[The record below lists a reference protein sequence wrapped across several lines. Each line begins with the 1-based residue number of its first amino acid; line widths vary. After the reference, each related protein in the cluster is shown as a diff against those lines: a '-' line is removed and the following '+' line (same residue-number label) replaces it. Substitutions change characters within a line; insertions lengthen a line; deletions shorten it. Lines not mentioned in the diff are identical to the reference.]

1 MNTFYPTIP
10 VVLSD
15 GTELP
20 RYAHE
25 GDAGVDLVATEDVTL
40 MPGEWVKIGS
50 GLRCAIPR
58 GFVGIVVP
66 RSGLGCKGLV
76 LKNTICVIDS
86 TYRGEIKLPLLNNNH
101 KTGRL
106 VVRVILTALGKVCTD
121 RKIEPEGT
129 IHVRK
134 GDRVAQ
140 MLIMPV
146 AEATFLQA
154 SSLDDTE
161 RGEGSFGSTGVRL

>member
-1 MNTFYPTIP
+1 MNTFYPTIFT
-10 VVLSD
+10 VLSD

-25 GDAGVDLVATEDVTL
+25 GDAAVDLVATEDCTL

-58 GFVGIVVP
+58 GFVGLVVP

-76 LKNTICVIDS
+76 LKNGCGVIDS
-86 TYRGEIKLPLLNNNH
+86 TYRGEIGLTLYNNNPTTIW
-101 KTGRL
+101 KKVKGIFALTFTNGGRE
-106 VVRVILTALGKVCTD
+106 
-121 RKIEPEGT
+121 EPEGT

>member
-1 MNTFYPTIP
+1 MNTFYPTIFT
-10 VVLSD
+10 VLSD
-15 GTELP
+15 GTEMP

-25 GDAGVDLVATEDVTL
+25 GDAAVDLVASEDVTI
-40 MPGEWVKIGS
+40 MPGEWKKVGS

-58 GFVGIVVP
+58 GFVGLVVP

-76 LKNTICVIDS
+76 LKNEVGIIDS
-86 TYRGEIKLPLLNNNH
+86 TFRGEIGLTLYNNNPTTIW
-101 KTGRL
+101 KKVKGIFVLTFTSGGR
-106 VVRVILTALGKVCTD
+106 K
-121 RKIEPEGT
+121 EPDGT

>member
-25 GDAGVDLVATEDVTL
+25 GDAAVDLVATEDCTL

-58 GFVGIVVP
+58 GFVGLVVP

-76 LKNTICVIDS
+76 LKNGCGVIDS
-86 TYRGEIKLPLLNNNH
+86 TYRGEVGLTLYNNNPTTIW
-101 KTGRL
+101 KKVKGIFALTFTNGGRE
-106 VVRVILTALGKVCTD
+106 
-121 RKIEPEGT
+121 EPEGT

-161 RGEGSFGSTGVRL
+161 RGTGAFGSTGVRL